1 MIRKEAVS
9 TRLGGLVERFG
20 GELIGDPDISVSG
33 IAPLDNA
40 SASKITFL
48 SNPKLRAQAAQTQA
62 AALILSPDD
71 DKIVGESYQGARIVT
86 SNPYAYFARVAQWFA
101 KQTEIPSVQ
110 GIHPM
115 ACVDST
121 ARIAATASIG
131 PHVTIEADAEIADG
145 VVIGAGS
152 FVGTGAKI
160 GVNTRFAPRVT
171 FHANCVIGENG
182 IIHSGAV
189 IGTEG
194 FGFANDGGAWIKIPQ
209 TGRVVLGN
217 DVQIGA
223 NTTIDRGTLS
233 DTVIEDGV
241 KLDNQ
246 IQVGHNCRIGAHT
259 AAAGCVGIAGS
270 ATIGKNCMLGGAA
283 MIGGHLTIADGVFVT
298 AASSVMNSIKSPGHY
313 TSIFP
318 LTAHRE
324 WEKTAALLRNISA
337 LRDRIR
343 ELEKKI
349 KT

>member
-1 MIRKEAVS
+1 MG
-9 TRLGGLVERFG
+9 TRLGELVERFG
-20 GELIGDPDISVSG
+20 GQLIGDPAISVSG

-40 SASKITFL
+40 GPSQITFL
-48 SNPKLRAQAAQTQA
+48 SNPQLRAQAAQTQA

-71 DKIVGESYQGARIVT
+71 DQTIGASFNGARIVT
-86 SNPYAYFARVAQWFA
+86 PNPYAYFARAAQWFV
-101 KQTEIPSVQ
+101 KQAETPPVP

-115 ACVDST
+115 ACVDP
-121 ARIAATASIG
+121 AAHVAATASIG
-131 PHVTIEADAEIADG
+131 PHATIEADAEIADG

-152 FVGTGAKI
+152 FVGRGAKI
-160 GVNTRFAPRVT
+160 GANTRLAPRVT
-171 FHANCVIGENG
+171 FHAGCVIGENG

-194 FGFANDGGAWIKIPQ
+194 FGFANEGGAWIKIPQ
-209 TGRVVLGN
+209 TGRVVLGK

-223 NTTIDRGTLS
+223 NTTVDRGTLA

-246 IQVGHNCRIGAHT
+246 IQVGHNCHIGAHS

-318 LTAHRE
+318 LTKHNE
-324 WEKTAALLRNISA
+324 WEKTAALLRNITS
-337 LRDRIR
+337 LRERIR

-349 KT
+349 KTLT